1 MAGSRGILQCRA
13 PPRDH
18 GGRVCGLEPPL
29 EALLYTVT
37 GIVLYLAADRLVVLI
52 ERRAGRVLE
61 HRTLLFFVLLLSL
74 ALVTFA
80 LVRRFLATPIAN

>member
-1 MAGSRGILQCRA
+1 M
-13 PPRDH
+13 
-18 GGRVCGLEPPL
+18 
-29 EALLYTVT
+29 EAVYFTII

-74 ALVTFA
+74 ALASFA
-80 LVRRFLATPIAN
+80 LIRQFLPNPAGN

>member
-1 MAGSRGILQCRA
+1 M
-13 PPRDH
+13 
-18 GGRVCGLEPPL
+18 
-29 EALLYTVT
+29 EAVYFTII
-37 GIVLYLAADRLVVLI
+37 GIVLYLVADRLVVLI

-80 LVRRFLATPIAN
+80 LIRQFLPTPAGN

>member
-1 MAGSRGILQCRA
+1 M
-13 PPRDH
+13 
-18 GGRVCGLEPPL
+18 
-29 EALLYTVT
+29 EAVYFTVI
-37 GIVLYLAADRLVVLI
+37 GIVLYLVADRLVVLI

-80 LVRRFLATPIAN
+80 LIRQFLPAPVGN

>member
-1 MAGSRGILQCRA
+1 MSPGLNPA
-13 PPRDH
+13 PRMQA
-18 GGRVCGLEPPL
+18 V
-29 EALLYTVT
+29 YFTVI
-37 GIVLYLAADRLVVLI
+37 GIVLYLVADRLVVLL

-80 LVRRFLATPIAN
+80 LIRQFLPTPAGN

>member
-1 MAGSRGILQCRA
+1 LQCRA
-13 PPRDH
+13 RWRDH
-18 GGRVCGLEPPL
+18 GGHVNSQAPRL
-29 EALLYTVT
+29 EAVYLTVT
-37 GIVLYLAADRLVVLI
+37 GILLYLLADRLVVLI

-80 LVRRFLATPIAN
+80 LIRQLLPAPAGN

>member
-1 MAGSRGILQCRA
+1 
-13 PPRDH
+13 
-18 GGRVCGLEPPL
+18 V
-29 EALLYTVT
+29 EAVYFTVT
-37 GIVLYLAADRLVVLI
+37 GIVLYLVADRLVDLV

-80 LVRRFLATPIAN
+80 AIRWLLPPPADN

>member
-1 MAGSRGILQCRA
+1 MRCPPGRSDHASCSRGWVA
-13 PPRDH
+13 
-18 GGRVCGLEPPL
+18 GV
-29 EALLYTVT
+29 EAVYFTVT
-37 GIVLYLAADRLVVLI
+37 GIVLYLVADRLVDLV

-80 LVRRFLATPIAN
+80 AIRWFLPPPADN

>member
-1 MAGSRGILQCRA
+1 M
-13 PPRDH
+13 
-18 GGRVCGLEPPL
+18 
-29 EALLYTVT
+29 EAVYFTVT

-61 HRTLLFFVLLLSL
+61 HRTLLFFALLLTL

-80 LVRRFLATPIAN
+80 LIRQFLPAPAGN

>member
-1 MAGSRGILQCRA
+1 MEAVYFTVIGIA
-13 PPRDH
+13 
-18 GGRVCGLEPPL
+18 
-29 EALLYTVT
+29 
-37 GIVLYLAADRLVVLI
+37 LYLVADRLVVLV

-80 LVRRFLATPIAN
+80 LIRQFLPTPAGN

>member
-1 MAGSRGILQCRA
+1 MQA
-13 PPRDH
+13 
-18 GGRVCGLEPPL
+18 V
-29 EALLYTVT
+29 YFTVI
-37 GIVLYLAADRLVVLI
+37 GIVLYLVADRLVVLI

-80 LVRRFLATPIAN
+80 LIRQFLPTPAGN

>member
-1 MAGSRGILQCRA
+1 M
-13 PPRDH
+13 
-18 GGRVCGLEPPL
+18 
-29 EALLYTVT
+29 EAVYFTVT
-37 GIVLYLAADRLVVLI
+37 GILLYLVADRLVVLI

-80 LVRRFLATPIAN
+80 IIRRFLAPGAAN

>member
-1 MAGSRGILQCRA
+1 MSPGPKPAHRLA
-13 PPRDH
+13 A
-18 GGRVCGLEPPL
+18 V
-29 EALLYTVT
+29 YFTVT
-37 GIVLYLAADRLVVLI
+37 GILLYLLADRLVVLV

-80 LVRRFLATPIAN
+80 VIRQFLPALTGN

>member
-1 MAGSRGILQCRA
+1 
-13 PPRDH
+13 
-18 GGRVCGLEPPL
+18 L
-29 EALLYTVT
+29 EAVYFTVT
-37 GIVLYLAADRLVVLI
+37 GIVLYLVADRLVALI

-80 LVRRFLATPIAN
+80 AIRRFLAPGTAN